1 MQYLIRLS
9 LDNTPLWRL
18 IALEGKA
25 DLSHSAK
32 LMALSFNYPKATF
45 SIQSED
51 AELELGED
59 GALCPQG
66 SLPFDSLNL
75 KTQGSFI
82 FKVTLKTHEG
92 GEIVL
97 THSCQVLKA
106 EEKLYCLIPSTLVG
120 ANKLADDG
128 RELTLHNINAYLDES
143 ESLDALNLK
152 ECTDRMRAYG
162 SVRGK
167 LQGDDLKVAA
177 FKVE

>member
-45 SIQSED
+45 RLQNKDTKIV
-51 AELELGED
+51 LGEE

-66 SLPFDSLNL
+66 SLSLESLNL
-75 KTQGSFI
+75 QAQDSFI
-82 FKVTLKTHEG
+82 FKVTLKTQEG
-92 GEIVL
+92 EEIEL
-97 THSCQVLKA
+97 SHTCQVLKA
-106 EEKLYCLIPSTLVG
+106 EERLYCLIPSTLVG
-120 ANKLADDG
+120 AHKLADDG
-128 RELTLHNINAYLDES
+128 RELTIPNINAYLDES
-143 ESLDALNLK
+143 ETLDTLNLK
-152 ECTDRMRAYG
+152 ECTDRMRAFG
-162 SVRGK
+162 SVRAK
-167 LQGDDLKVAA
+167 LQGADLKVAP